1 MISLKDGIR
10 SLVRIDFQGRV
21 HKEFRGTAADVRCA
35 NEARVLKELEAR
47 GCTYVPR
54 LLEYHEEQDYIVTTN
69 CGRTAENTISRK
81 KAELL
86 FAELEEKFGIR
97 HDDPEPRNITYDSRL
112 GRFCIIDFELAEIL
126 PLPEELSEEVAQLT
140 RLHWAGHSQ
149 QGRRHLTNQDSYL
162 SFTINS
168 QGIKRVE
175 EQGEFILPAR
185 CACFSVSDGVG
196 GNNGGEFAS
205 KLVLNTLSYLIEKES
220 SALISEERYAELLQ
234 EVHETLNLRASQNAH
249 ASRLSATYVGMIF
262 QEDQLTWANVGD
274 SRLYRFRD
282 GELTQLSRDHNF
294 AFRQWK
300 RGEMSEIQYRLH
312 PRNNILFDSMG
323 GGHER
328 ISPETGTETWKKGD
342 RYVLCSDGIIDG
354 MTDRKITSL
363 LEELGDKRDTLGD
376 LGEHNELSQTFVKRA
391 VANAG
396 NDDTTI
402 IVIALD

>member
-21 HKEFRGTAADVRCA
+21 HKQFRGTAADERCA
-35 NEARVLKELEAR
+35 NEAKILKELEAR
-47 GCTYVPR
+47 ECPYVPR
-54 LLEYHEEQDYIVTTN
+54 LLEYYEEEDYIITTN

-81 KAELL
+81 KADLL
-86 FAELEEKFGIR
+86 FAELQEKFGIK

-126 PLPEELSEEVAQLT
+126 PLPETPSEEVEQLT

-149 QGRRHLTNQDSYL
+149 QGRRHLTNQDSYQ
-162 SFTINS
+162 SFTINT
-168 QGIKRVE
+168 QGMKRVE
-175 EQGEFILPAR
+175 EQGEFILPIRA
-185 CACFSVSDGVG
+185 ACFSVSDGVG

-205 KLVLNTLSYLIEKES
+205 KLVLNTLSHLIEKEAS
-220 SALISEERYAELLQ
+220 SIISEERFSQLLQ
-234 EVHETLNLRASQNAH
+234 MVHETLNLRARQNEH
-249 ASRLSATYVGMIF
+249 AARLSATYVGMIF
-262 QEDQLTWANVGD
+262 QQEQLRWANVGD
-274 SRLYRFRD
+274 SRLYRFRG
-282 GELTQLSRDHNF
+282 GELKQLSRDHNF

-300 RGEMSEIQYRLH
+300 RGEISEMQYRLH
-312 PRNNILFDSMG
+312 PRNNILFDCMG

-354 MTDRKITSL
+354 MTDRKISSL
-363 LEELGDKRDTLGD
+363 LEELGDKHDAPRE
-376 LGEHNELSQTFVKRA
+376 LGEHNELSQAFVKRA

-402 IVIALD
+402 IIIALD